1 MSTLFGWEV
10 NWSYVL
16 ILPLAGGT
24 LLGVM
29 FLQWWE
35 RRLLGWWQDRRGP
48 NRVGWFGVLQ
58 GVADGIK
65 FLTKDDWV
73 PPFGDRA
80 FFVAAPVIVCASML
94 FVLGVIPF
102 APHMHIV
109 DVNIALLW
117 FLAMS
122 SLAVYGVLLGGFASN
137 NKYAL
142 LGSLRAAA
150 QMVTYEVFMGLAIM
164 GVVIHAGSFSL
175 VEIVAAQEELWFI
188 VPQFLG
194 FVIFVIA
201 GLAESHRLPFDLPE
215 AEHELTAGF
224 HTEYSGMKFAF
235 LMCGEY
241 VAMIA
246 TCCFIVLLF
255 FGGWMVPDFLDFL
268 PALVGEQF
276 AGMFWF
282 GLKVM
287 FFIHFFVLLR
297 AAIPRPRYDQLMS
310 LGWKILLP
318 LTLANLLATGFVVA
332 WREWGL

>member
-1 MSTLFGWEV
+1 MFGWEI
-10 NWSYVL
+10 NWSYML
-16 ILPLAGGT
+16 ILPLAAGT

-65 FLTKDDWV
+65 FITKDDWV

-80 FFVAAPVIVCASML
+80 FFVVAPVIVCASML
-94 FVLGVIPF
+94 FVLGVVPF
-102 APHMHIV
+102 APALHIV
-109 DVNIALLW
+109 DLNIALLW

-175 VEIVAAQEELWFI
+175 VDIVEQQRDLWFI
-188 VPQFLG
+188 VPQALG
-194 FVIFVIA
+194 FVIFLIA

-224 HTEYSGMKFAF
+224 HTEYSGMKFAL

-241 VAMIA
+241 VAMIV
-246 TCCFIVLLF
+246 TSCLIVLLF
-255 FGGWMVPDFLDFL
+255 FGGWLAPAYLDFL
-268 PALVGEQF
+268 TPLVGEMF
-276 AGMFWF
+276 AGLFWF
-282 GLKVM
+282 GVKVA
-287 FFIHFFVLLR
+287 FFIHLFVLLR

-318 LTLANLLATGFVVA
+318 LTLLNLLATGFVVA
-332 WREWGL
+332 WNAWGL

>member
-1 MSTLFGWEV
+1 MFGFDI

-16 ILPLAGGT
+16 VLPVAAGT
-24 LLGVM
+24 LLAVM

-48 NRVGWFGVLQ
+48 NRAGWFGVLQ

-65 FLTKDDWV
+65 FVTKDDWV

-80 FFVAAPVIVCASML
+80 LFVAAPVIVCASML
-94 FVLGVIPF
+94 LVLGVVPF
-102 APHMHIV
+102 APALHIV

-142 LGSLRAAA
+142 LGSLRAGA
-150 QMVTYEVFMGLAIM
+150 QMVTYEVFMGLSIM

-175 VEIVAAQEELWFI
+175 VDIVEQQRELWFI
-188 VPQFLG
+188 LPQCVG
-194 FVIFVIA
+194 FVIFLIA

-224 HTEYSGMKFAF
+224 HTEYSGMKFAL

-246 TCCFIVLLF
+246 TSCLIVLLF
-255 FGGWMVPDFLDFL
+255 FGGWLVPGFLDFL
-268 PALVGEQF
+268 SPVIGETF
-276 AGMFWF
+276 AGLFWF
-282 GLKVM
+282 GVKVA
-287 FFIHFFVLLR
+287 FFIHLFVLLR

-318 LTLANLLATGFVVA
+318 LTLLNLLATGALVA
-332 WREWGL
+332 WRTWGI

>member
-1 MSTLFGWEV
+1 MFGFDI

-16 ILPLAGGT
+16 VLPVAAGT
-24 LLGVM
+24 LLAVM

-65 FLTKDDWV
+65 FVTKDDWV

-80 FFVAAPVIVCASML
+80 LFVAAPVIVCASML
-94 FVLGVIPF
+94 LVLGVVPF
-102 APHMHIV
+102 APALHIV

-142 LGSLRAAA
+142 LGSLRAGA
-150 QMVTYEVFMGLAIM
+150 QMVTYEVFMGLSIM

-175 VEIVAAQEELWFI
+175 VDIVEQQRELWFI
-188 VPQFLG
+188 LPQCVG
-194 FVIFVIA
+194 FVIFLIA

-224 HTEYSGMKFAF
+224 HTEYSGMKFAL

-246 TCCFIVLLF
+246 TSCLIVLLF
-255 FGGWMVPDFLDFL
+255 FGGWLVPGFLDFL
-268 PALVGEQF
+268 TPVIGETF
-276 AGMFWF
+276 AGLFWF
-282 GLKVM
+282 GVKVA
-287 FFIHFFVLLR
+287 FFIHLFVLLR

-318 LTLANLLATGFVVA
+318 LTLLNLLATGALVA
-332 WREWGL
+332 WRTWGI